1 MSDRR
6 ALLRLQVDHAA
17 LRLKVAPIKFGLG
30 NKYNPDQPRVSAG
43 SPHGGQWV
51 GAGGGSAFGARS
63 RTPQENPRRVRT
75 AQVVMGSL
83 VTQPGS
89 GRDIRCV
96 YRFGFGDVVVQG
108 SVLGTCQDRVPPSA
122 VVHGRMLNDNRK
134 G

>member
-1 MSDRR
+1 MGGCGRR
-6 ALLRLQVDHAA
+6 LCFR
-17 LRLKVAPIKFGLG
+17 REVAT
-30 NKYNPDQPRVSAG
+30 S
-43 SPHGGQWV
+43 
-51 GAGGGSAFGARS
+51 
-63 RTPQENPRRVRT
+63 QENPRRVRT